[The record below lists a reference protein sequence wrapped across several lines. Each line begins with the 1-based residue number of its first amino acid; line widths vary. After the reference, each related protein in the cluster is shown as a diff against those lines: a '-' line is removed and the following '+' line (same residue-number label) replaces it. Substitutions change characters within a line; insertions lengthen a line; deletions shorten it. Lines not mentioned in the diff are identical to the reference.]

1 MKVSILGAG
10 AIGSMLGGLIKVG
23 RPDVNVQFVARGDYG
38 RALRQR
44 GGVEL
49 EGPWGKHDV
58 AVAVSDDPTSI
69 ADSDVILLTVK
80 SHGTEE
86 AISSAQPYL
95 GDATVVSIQ
104 NGINGEVLLRYVAP
118 QRLVMGMTAMNVAV
132 VQPGHARLQLKGT
145 TVLGPNAE
153 GSNRQAVA
161 SALAILKET
170 GLRFVEHPN
179 VAGVQYN
186 KLAINAIGYA
196 SCISQSNFISQCVCN
211 RSWRRDV
218 GLPLLEECLNVF
230 DRAGVRLAR
239 IPGCPSVY
247 QLRKLFQL
255 MDSPICGMIVNPA
268 ARWLYDRQPIV
279 FSLYQDLLRG
289 KETEVD
295 FVNGEIVQMAAAHAC
310 DAPLNRCVVD
320 LVHELE
326 QRQPGNFLAR
336 EQVIDHMKHVANATV
351 EVL

>member
-10 AIGSMLGGLIKVG
+10 AIGSMLGGLIKVS
-23 RPDVNVQFVARGDYG
+23 RPDVDVQFVARGDYG
-38 RALRQR
+38 RALQQR

-49 EGPWGKHDV
+49 EGPWGKHNV
-58 AVAVSDDPTSI
+58 EVSVSDDPASI
-69 ADSDVILLTVK
+69 ADSDLVLLTVK

-86 AISSAQPYL
+86 AISSAEPHL

-104 NGINGEVLLRYVAP
+104 NGINGELLSSYIAP
-118 QRLVMGMTAMNVAV
+118 ARLVMGMTAMNVAV

-145 TVLGPNAE
+145 TVLGPNTE
-153 GSNRQAVA
+153 RSNRQAVA
-161 SALAILKET
+161 SALAILKAT
-170 GLRFVEHPN
+170 GLRVAEHPN
-179 VAGVQYN
+179 VEGVQYN

-196 SCISQSNFISQCVCN
+196 SCLSESNFISECVCDPT
-211 RSWRRDV
+211 WRRAV
-218 GLPLLEECLNVF
+218 GLPLLEECLHVF
-230 DRAGVRLAR
+230 DRAGVRLAK

-247 QLRKLFQL
+247 QLRTLFQL
-255 MDSPICGMIVNPA
+255 MNSPICGMIVNPA

-295 FVNGEIVQMAAAHAC
+295 FVNGEIVRIGAAHAC
-310 DAPLNRCVVD
+310 DAPFNRCIVE
-320 LVHELE
+320 LVHNLE
-326 QRQPGNFLAR
+326 RRETDSFLTPT
-336 EQVIDHMKHVANATV
+336 EVIDHMKNAANTTV